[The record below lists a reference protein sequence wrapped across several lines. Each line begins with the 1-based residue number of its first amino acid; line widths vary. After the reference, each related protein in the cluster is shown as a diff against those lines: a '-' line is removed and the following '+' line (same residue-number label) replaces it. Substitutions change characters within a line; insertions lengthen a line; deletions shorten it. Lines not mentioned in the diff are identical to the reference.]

1 MASGKDPVTR
11 PNGGSERTHQI
22 EAEIDQTRAAMD
34 RTVDL
39 IAGKLTP
46 QQLAVEAMSVFK
58 DGSSALATKVIQTAR
73 EHPLP
78 AAIIGIGIGLLITE
92 SKKGSSSER
101 GFEGDRGLDRGYD
114 RGYGYDR
121 QVGFGSAQGRYET
134 GRYETG
140 RYATA
145 GFDSTGYETGPRDTS
160 RSGEGVASGAL
171 HKVEGVAGSVA
182 GSVSSAA
189 GSVAGT
195 VKDTAAGVKETVAG
209 VKDTVA
215 LGAMEARD
223 RVGQTAS
230 HVREQAGQV
239 TEQVREQA
247 GHIREQVADRAGA
260 VRETAEQLRER
271 MSEGAG
277 RVREQAA
284 RVPMQARQQWHDA
297 KLGFWQTMDQRPFAI
312 GIAALAVGVAA
323 GLSVPSSRK
332 EQELMGET
340 RDRLLDQAKG
350 YTREAVDMGKQVA
363 RAATDTV
370 KSEVERQGLT
380 PATIAEKVRTI
391 GREAEQALKSEAE
404 RVAPEPLK
412 ATGTMMGGGS
422 GSNAGGAAGRGMSA
436 GFASTQTGTRDAD
449 STVPGTTGTTG
460 TTGTDTTNRT

>member
-11 PNGGSERTHQI
+11 PNGGSERSHQI

-78 AAIIGIGIGLLITE
+78 AAIIGLGIGLLITE

-101 GFEGDRGLDRGYD
+101 GFEGDRGFDRGYD

-121 QVGFGSAQGRYET
+121 QVGFGSAPGRYET

-145 GFDSTGYETGPRDTS
+145 GFDSTGYETGGPRPG
-160 RSGEGVASGAL
+160 GEGRVAGAM

-189 GSVAGT
+189 GSVADSVKSTATG
-195 VKDTAAGVKETVAG
+195 VKDTVAG

-215 LGAMEARD
+215 LSAMEAKD
-223 RVGQTAS
+223 RVGETAS
-230 HVREQAGQV
+230 HVREQAGHV

-312 GIAALAVGVAA
+312 GIAALAAGVAA
-323 GLSVPSSRK
+323 GLSVPASRK

-363 RAATDTV
+363 RVAADTV

-380 PATIAEKVRTI
+380 PATIADKVRTI

-404 RVAPEPLK
+404 RVAPEPLR
-412 ATGTMMGGGS
+412 AMGTPTGGGA
-422 GSNAGGAAGRGMSA
+422 GTNVGGAAGRGMSA
-436 GFASTQTGTRDAD
+436 GFASTQTETRDTDA
-449 STVPGTTGTTG
+449 TVPGTTGTTG
-460 TTGTDTTNRT
+460 TKNRT